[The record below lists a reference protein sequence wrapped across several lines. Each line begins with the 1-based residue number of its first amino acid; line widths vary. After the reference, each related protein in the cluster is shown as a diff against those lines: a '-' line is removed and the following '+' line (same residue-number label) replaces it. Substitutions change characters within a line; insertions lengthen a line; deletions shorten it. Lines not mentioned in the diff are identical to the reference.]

1 MSRAKSQDNVEVD
14 VLDNDE
20 LKFENTEYP
29 VLALRDMVVFPGNTA
44 SLFIGRSISLK
55 AANAAYQYNTPLLL
69 LTQKEADK
77 ENPEEK
83 DLYEVGTLAVIKRYV
98 VMPDGT
104 LNLAVEGIRR
114 VKVEKL
120 NMFKEYYTAMVAPF
134 DIKEDGATAE
144 EINAMMAIVIE
155 QLKKQTLNMS
165 KMPKED
171 WFALN
176 APSDVKQVLVV
187 VKWCRNYN
195 FICSF

>member
-1 MSRAKSQDNVEVD
+1 MNRAKSQDNVEVD
-14 VLDNDE
+14 VFDNED

-83 DLYEVGTLAVIKRYV
+83 DLYNVGTLAVIKRYV

-155 QLKKQTLNMS
+155 QLKNQHI
-165 KMPKED
+165 P
-171 WFALN
+171 
-176 APSDVKQVLVV
+176 
-187 VKWCRNYN
+187 
-195 FICSF
+195 